1 MEEGLNGN
9 EPSTMNHGLK
19 NRYLY
24 LIFIGMKRVFVLAVL
39 LLSLTTVFAQAT
51 EPAGYRAALN
61 KFMLYYNRNQPD
73 SVFSMFSAEVKTAM
87 PLDKNRQMLGQLQT
101 QLGGLQKT
109 TFVGLADN
117 IATYKADFQ
126 KSTLAMKITV
136 NPARQISGLL
146 FDNYKP
152 EATANAPATATT
164 PDPNTNE
171 MPLELKGLSGTLKG
185 TLASPKAAA
194 GKVPVVMIIAASG
207 PTDRDGNK
215 PKLNQRSDSYKL
227 LAAALAK
234 NGIATLRYD
243 KRLVGETISST
254 KESQLRFDDY
264 VDDAVGL
271 ITQLHDDPRFS
282 KVIVLGHSE
291 GSLIGMLA
299 TAGQPVSGFI
309 SVEGESMPAD
319 KILAEQIKSQPEFI
333 TKNFKALTD
342 TLRRGKIYDQ
352 VDPALYSIA
361 RASVQPY
368 LMTWMRFD
376 PTREIKKV
384 KVPVMI
390 VQGTN
395 DLQVSIS
402 DSEKLKKAKSD
413 AKLVTIIGM
422 NYVLKEAP
430 AVTAANIATYNQP
443 NLPVKP
449 ELVTAIVDFVK
460 GLK

>member
-1 MEEGLNGN
+1 
-9 EPSTMNHGLK
+9 
-19 NRYLY
+19 
-24 LIFIGMKRVFVLAVL
+24 
-39 LLSLTTVFAQAT
+39 
-51 EPAGYRAALN
+51 
-61 KFMLYYNRNQPD
+61 
-73 SVFSMFSAEVKTAM
+73 
-87 PLDKNRQMLGQLQT
+87 
-101 QLGGLQKT
+101 
-109 TFVGLADN
+109 
-117 IATYKADFQ
+117 
-126 KSTLAMKITV
+126 
-136 NPARQISGLL
+136 
-146 FDNYKP
+146 
-152 EATANAPATATT
+152 
-164 PDPNTNE
+164 
-171 MPLELKGLSGTLKG
+171 
-185 TLASPKAAA
+185 
-194 GKVPVVMIIAASG
+194 
-207 PTDRDGNK
+207 
-215 PKLNQRSDSYKL
+215 
-227 LAAALAK
+227 
-234 NGIATLRYD
+234 
-243 KRLVGETISST
+243 VGETISST

-449 ELVTAIVDFVK
+449 ELVTAIVDFVM

>member
-1 MEEGLNGN
+1 M
-9 EPSTMNHGLK
+9 
-19 NRYLY
+19 
-24 LIFIGMKRVFVLAVL
+24 MKKVLVLASL
-39 LLSLTTVFAQAT
+39 LLSLTTVFGQAG

-61 KFMLYYNRNQPD
+61 KFMLYYNGNQPD
-73 SVFSMFSAEVKTAM
+73 SVFNMFSAEVKTVM

-109 TFVGLADN
+109 TFINLVNDV
-117 IATYKADFQ
+117 ATYKADFQ

-136 NPARQISGLL
+136 NPGRQISGLL

-152 EATANAPATATT
+152 ETPATATAET
-164 PDPNTNE
+164 AATNPNLTE
-171 MPLELKGLSGTLKG
+171 TPLEYKSLSGTLKG
-185 TLASPKAAA
+185 TVALPKNAA

-215 PKLNQRSDSYKL
+215 LKVNQRSDSYKL
-227 LAAALAK
+227 LAAELAK

-254 KESQLRFDDY
+254 KEAALRFDDY

-299 TAGQPVSGFI
+299 TAGQPVNGFI

-333 TKNFKALTD
+333 TKNFKSLTD
-342 TLRRGKIYDQ
+342 TLRRGKIYDK

-361 RASVQPY
+361 RASLQPY

-384 KVPVMI
+384 KVPVLI

-395 DLQVSIS
+395 DLQVSVA

-413 AKLVTIIGM
+413 AKLVTIVGM
-422 NYVLKEAP
+422 NYVLKEAT

-449 ELVTAIVDFVK
+449 ELVTAVVEFVK